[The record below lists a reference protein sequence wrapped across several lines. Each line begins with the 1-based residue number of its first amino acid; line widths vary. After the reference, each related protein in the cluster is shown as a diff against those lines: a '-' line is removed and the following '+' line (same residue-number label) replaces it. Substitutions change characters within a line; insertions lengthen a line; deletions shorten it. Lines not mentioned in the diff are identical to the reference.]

1 MDSMQTC
8 IFCSII
14 NKKTTTRILYEDDS
28 VTAFPDS
35 NPLAPVHIL
44 IIPKKHIASV
54 TEVEPGDEPL
64 MGRLIMVAKKLAE
77 ELGIST
83 DGYKLLIRAGSHGG
97 QEVSHLHLHLIGG
110 APLLEDIH
118 PWAE

>member
-1 MDSMQTC
+1 MEKC
-8 IFCSII
+8 IFCEII
-14 NKKTTTRILYEDDS
+14 GKQTTTRILYEDDS
-28 VTAFPDS
+28 VMVFPDS
-35 NPLAPVHIL
+35 NPLAPVHVL

-54 TEVEPGDEPL
+54 TEVTPQDELL
-64 MGRLIMVAKKLAE
+64 MGHLILVAKILAE
-77 ELGIST
+77 GFGISR

-110 APLLEDIH
+110 APLFEDIR